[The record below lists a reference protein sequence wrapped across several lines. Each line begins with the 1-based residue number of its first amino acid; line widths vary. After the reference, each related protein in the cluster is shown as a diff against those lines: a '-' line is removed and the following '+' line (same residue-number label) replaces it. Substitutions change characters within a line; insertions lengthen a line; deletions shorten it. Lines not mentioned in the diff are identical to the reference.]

1 MGTVVQC
8 NEINETMLNGDYCT
22 WWLRLVR
29 ISTAVISWFDVHP
42 HLMQITILRK
52 TPKHKTRGW
61 RTLTTLNITTTIYKV
76 EGCLFQRQKPF
87 HLHLKARQPLQK
99 PKSSSN
105 RKLKNSLKF
114 MVRVRPHEA
123 KEHLSTFSELFI
135 LGHQDFAPPPPFS
148 DELLAGGVDMGY
160 YGSNKLVS

>member
-1 MGTVVQC
+1 
-8 NEINETMLNGDYCT
+8 
-22 WWLRLVR
+22 
-29 ISTAVISWFDVHP
+29 
-42 HLMQITILRK
+42 
-52 TPKHKTRGW
+52 
-61 RTLTTLNITTTIYKV
+61 
-76 EGCLFQRQKPF
+76 
-87 HLHLKARQPLQK
+87 
-99 PKSSSN
+99 
-105 RKLKNSLKF
+105 